1 MAKQNKKDTPTPEG
15 INFMDL
21 IRKIG
26 NDTVASIRKDI
37 AEGKLPAGK
46 KKGVKEEEGLGFSR
60 LDWPSPQQSQ
70 FSTLPAQE
78 LRW

>member
-1 MAKQNKKDTPTPEG
+1 MAKQNKKETPTPEG

-46 KKGVKEEEGLGFSR
+46 KKASKR
-60 LDWPSPQQSQ
+60 KK
-70 FSTLPAQE
+70 A
-78 LRW
+78 